1 MTVLYFE
8 QIVLTRLEDDRFQV
22 FQLMFDFCTR
32 KFTATCSKPLSRDN
46 HQPHV
51 FHF

>member
-8 QIVLTRLEDDRFQV
+8 QIVLSRLEDDRFQV
-22 FQLMFDFCTR
+22 FQLTFDFFTC

-46 HQPHV
+46 HQPYV
-51 FHF
+51 SHF